1 MIQVHMPGYRGRA
14 RSDQRHL
21 LVELELDDSVVL
33 APVHY
38 DDGHAQHQR
47 YIPVDVHTR
56 DLSHRRVSAAEAYE
70 DSFDHR
76 YPRYPTQCA
85 AFEVDDQVFATIPA
99 RGGKRPQSAK
109 PCTSDR
115 DSAMKN
121 SRSQSTLYQ
130 DTATVQAHNAQK
142 KLLSPYKLKQ
152 KVLSSR
158 YHLDSTPDSTDRDGC
173 RTTRDLA
180 VKESPLALLSSSL
193 RQNAQH
199 RDELVAQ
206 LQQVVSNSAVSM
218 SHQDRFSPP
227 QLSPRL
233 VKMLNMLR
241 SLSLSIVEMHLYF
254 RKEIPTN
261 AESPAGVAHLERELH
276 AYLLQ
281 MTSSDVDFLS
291 CSMSLIR
298 IFDSNGV
305 SLVRNPFVEG
315 LSLDSSELLLCS
327 CNQMSSSSY
336 SSSAFSSP
344 FSSSPATSSSLF
356 QLLVHKL
363 ETFAL
368 YMRKHVPSWQVLPPE
383 RVAVALLHLIE
394 LENRANATRLL
405 PSYLQP
411 SSAASSSAA
420 FSDRNRLVQASNPS
434 FDVYRQPPLRTPFV
448 ETDDDIGKEIPVHP
462 RSSFVA
468 WHTVEKQHEG
478 ETSTIVERPSDTRSA
493 RRTSA
498 TPSIEEPSTQWSAEA
513 KQQSAARPSTKKR
526 KGFKSE
532 ETVAAG
538 ERPVETSSPRLEKSN
553 FHVARGDKA
562 SDAKTNGDNYH
573 KSEAMTSLGGAAPL
587 QSVNSIEDRSRGI
600 EPTTPLDLDSTEVT
614 TSNASVRIA
623 ATLPDTRL
631 NDPVSKV
638 ATELHLEQ
646 RSDERN
652 KPLSSC
658 EVSAPSTIRTEA
670 VEADVDQSE
679 EKLSAERCCQHISS
693 SLVDS
698 DDRSVQWVPGSIE
711 DNVDDSRIVRDVGT
725 SDEAPEESMFE
736 YSSETTR
743 SMIASALDMLPS
755 FSVFKSTESLL
766 PTLLVTSS
774 TSQAEPTLVKRSNS
788 DETNPGDGTP
798 PGVAT
803 ALDELIVYDFE
814 AVSED
819 EEWKVDHNPERHLAS
834 DKSDTGRTE
843 EPVFE
848 KIYALCRDVQ
858 VAALDM
864 GYHLDNLVE
873 KEHNHRSPVQSPPI
887 MRSVPNFNE
896 PPLYL
901 ERELKMLRRY
911 FQPWRDFALKQTK
924 AKQALR
930 RRTALRQIYHFVY
943 DAHRARQ
950 FAQLE
955 LESLKQ
961 NTSAGQIQRA
971 WAIHLFHVRV
981 MRQKAAFRSAHMA
994 FKRFVFYVRT
1004 SKRRRRREVAK
1015 ERIHHWW
1022 RRLRDAL
1029 RKQEAESAHQFQLQ
1043 QRRHQAAKEVQCFF
1057 RETILRQRLACIT
1070 AQKQQILFKSQL
1082 FSLKARQ
1089 EVEKRRKKES
1099 KRRREVE
1106 STMQRAIN
1114 NLELKWKQAE
1124 GERAKLLSHHERVLG
1139 RYQRTEE
1146 KRRRELAQLK
1156 ISTFLDSCLLHR
1168 KIRRVAR
1175 EKADNE
1181 AQWRRVAMEKA
1192 MLECETEQWQAKDKL
1207 QLRVLHRKLAKLENE
1222 KAALSETQRVLLE
1235 THKRRSQ
1242 QLHEHVARATIKAFI
1257 DARLLQAKSRRERL
1271 EQLRVQ
1277 NEILA
1282 AKDEQERMVGE
1293 EIAERDRIARAEM
1306 KELEKLLNR
1315 AQQDVSSLTVQ
1326 QKCLIA
1332 EKNSEAAAARK
1343 VIEDTVAEKNRV
1355 VISRWLSEQIRTS
1368 REKKKIQREKAELA
1382 LAVELERQGR
1392 LEIEREKELMLRKR
1406 EEEKR
1411 SQQVRD
1417 NLASL
1422 QKRKSHMKQQLI
1434 AKKRQREAATNI
1446 ICSFV
1451 ERRVQSSRRVLADQ
1465 GRRLQEEK
1473 KRQYDLQRQ
1482 LELQQ
1487 YLVAAIVDTRF
1498 VAEKLAKTSIKS
1510 AVSSINRIAA
1520 LLHRNHTRLQ
1530 HLKRNAFARK
1540 IQRCWQLWRIAQQR
1554 RKLEQERTI
1563 RAQALRH
1570 HYSARIIQRS
1580 WRLWRAKIKQSE
1592 LAEQERRERCLAI
1605 QCRVS
1610 SLRIQRR
1617 WRQWHDGMIEAQRK
1631 MAREEKL
1638 RSLRQKACAR
1648 KIQCYWRRWQRKLL
1662 QIRLH
1667 LKELKRLERAALI
1680 RRRCCARRIQRWMKR
1695 MLAKTQ
1701 YQRAAEAEQHRHAC
1715 ARMIQRTWRR
1725 WRAVVNERQKFAER
1739 LAKECREAEAVRL
1752 LQGAKIRWH
1761 ACARKIQRQWR
1772 KWRMAAKERQRAA
1785 EALARRCIEV
1795 ETARCARAANM
1806 HQRFCARTI
1815 QRKWRIGMKECK
1827 TAAKTL
1833 ARQCL
1838 ETETARYAQANS
1850 MRRYASSRKIQKKWR
1865 QWRIT
1870 VKERHTAAVV
1880 LAQQCLETETAR
1892 YVQTES
1898 LRRHA
1903 SARKIQRK
1911 WRVWR
1916 IAVKER
1922 RRAAVMLASECL
1934 EAETSRLAY
1943 LESLHRRVCARKIQQ
1958 QWRKWTEACR
1968 DAEVISAELD
1978 RIHRR
1983 VCGRRILRKWREWR
1997 KKCEDI
2003 RVVNAAILIET
2014 VWRGYYTRQQFA
2026 CVKESKRHEESRLF
2040 ELRLSGFARKIQL
2053 CWGQRLK
2060 RVWKARRAAVKLQ
2073 EDKLIND
2080 AKNASTRRL
2089 IKSRQETAAVV
2100 IQSRWAGYRCRA
2112 IYVGVRRHLLESFI
2126 HVEMIIPRHNDEASN
2141 ENTRPQS
2148 GVKEAQEHVPV
2159 ESSRTSQ
2166 ASRLGFRLELQQWV
2180 CHQLPAILA
2189 DGISAAERLNCAAYI
2204 VQRAYRGFRSRQR
2217 LRFRI
2222 ERPTGT
2228 AGDEEDDLQFYFVC
2242 GRAWMTTKSYSG
2254 VRLRFDSLMTRKL
2267 LLMFNPGVHT
2277 AVELQEALEEIAADV
2292 QPIFQNAMN
2301 VFATPRYHSDAMNQ
2315 DIDVDEM
2322 DLPGFCVLTRK
2333 MGRIRSLHKRSQGSP
2348 VSRASLPKFAQQEC
2362 VELTIFDAVAS
2373 ASVEDAQFLLDQ
2385 GADLAAALDP
2395 VSGRGALHMLAFCTE
2410 SYRFRLEMLEFLIN
2424 RAHVSVNAMDN
2435 HGETPLM
2442 LFAVHGHLELMRKL
2456 IDNGADLSI
2465 TNKKGQNVLHRAC
2478 EHDQVEVCGY
2488 LHEKFSLFGGSNASE
2503 LVVSHGTLF
2512 LHDAELSGR
2521 YPLHILAEKG
2531 FVECAKQ
2538 LIFPTEDPLQ
2548 KQCCHSLLCQRDAD
2562 GRSSL
2567 HLAILSGNLDIT
2579 TLLLENTPDGWVDHA
2594 DRLRRSPVHLC
2605 VDSVNAVQVIS
2616 LLSDRAAN
2624 MIATDERGDTPLHYA
2639 ALSGRAAVLQ
2649 ALLDCGADSSAVNN
2663 DWEIP
2668 AQVAAAFGHFDCSRL
2683 LLSAQKQRDGMD
2695 QDLLSLEVQ
2704 LEQQQASGKS
2714 YYYKPPSPTASMIP
2728 TEGSSAR
2735 CETSARVSY
2744 WEELHQEVQL
2754 VEESGDFSSEDEGFL
2769 DQDDDGEADQNDF

>member
-1 MIQVHMPGYRGRA
+1 MIQVHTPGYRDRT

-33 APVHY
+33 APVRY

-47 YIPVDVHTR
+47 YTPVDTHTR
-56 DLSHRRVSAAEAYE
+56 DLSHRRASAAEAYE

-76 YPRYPTQCA
+76 YPRHPSQCA
-85 AFEVDDQVFATIPA
+85 AFEEDDQVFETISA
-99 RGGKRPQSAK
+99 RGDKRPQSAK
-109 PCTSDR
+109 PRVSGR
-115 DSAMKN
+115 DNAMKN

-130 DTATVQAHNAQK
+130 DTATIQAHNAQK

-158 YHLDSTPDSTDRDGC
+158 YHVDSTPDSTDRDGR
-173 RTTRDLA
+173 RTTRNLT

-193 RQNAQH
+193 RQNAQC

-206 LQQVVSNSAVSM
+206 LQQEVSSSAVGM

-233 VKMLNMLR
+233 VKMLNTLR
-241 SLSLSIVEMHLYF
+241 SLSLSIVEMQLYF
-254 RKEIPTN
+254 RKEIPTSV
-261 AESPAGVAHLERELH
+261 EPPAGVAHLERELH

-281 MTSSDVDFLS
+281 MISSDLDFLS
-291 CSMSLIR
+291 CSTSLIR

-344 FSSSPATSSSLF
+344 CLSSPAASSSLF

-363 ETFAL
+363 EAFAL

-405 PSYLQP
+405 PSYLRS

-420 FSDRNRLVQASNPS
+420 FSDYNRLVQASNPN
-434 FDVYRQPPLRTPFV
+434 FDVHRQPPSRIPFV
-448 ETDDDIGKEIPVHP
+448 ETDDNIEKEIPVHP

-478 ETSTIVERPSDTRSA
+478 ETNTVVERPSDTRSA
-493 RRTSA
+493 RRTSVA
-498 TPSIEEPSTQWSAEA
+498 PSIEEPSTQWSAEA

-526 KGFKSE
+526 KGSKSE
-532 ETVAAG
+532 ETVVAG
-538 ERPVETSSPRLEKSN
+538 ERPVETSSPRLEKSSS
-553 FHVARGDKA
+553 HVARGEKA
-562 SDAKTNGDNYH
+562 SDAKTSGDNYH
-573 KSEAMTSLGGAAPL
+573 KSEAMSSLGAVEPL
-587 QSVNSIEDRSRGI
+587 QSVNNIEDRSRSI
-600 EPTTPLDLDSTEVT
+600 EPTTPLDSDSAEVT
-614 TSNASVRIA
+614 TSNASARIA
-623 ATLPDTRL
+623 ATLPGTRL

-638 ATELHLEQ
+638 ATELQLEQ
-646 RSDERN
+646 RSDQRN

-658 EVSAPSTIRTEA
+658 KVSAPSTVRTEA

-679 EKLSAERCCQHISS
+679 EELSAERCCRHISS
-693 SLVDS
+693 PLVDS
-698 DDRSVQWVPGSIE
+698 DDRSVQRVPGSIE
-711 DNVDDSRIVRDVGT
+711 DNVEDSRIVRDVGT
-725 SDEAPEESMFE
+725 SGEAPEESMFE

-743 SMIASALDMLPS
+743 SMFASALDMLPS
-755 FSVFKSTESLL
+755 FSVFESTESLL

-774 TSQAEPTLVKRSNS
+774 TSQAEPTLVKRSSNG
-788 DETNPGDGTP
+788 ETNPEDGTL

-803 ALDELIVYDFE
+803 ALDELVVYDFE
-814 AVSED
+814 AVPED

-834 DKSDTGRTE
+834 DKSDTGRTK

-887 MRSVPNFNE
+887 VRPVPSFNE

-911 FQPWRDFALKQTK
+911 FRPWRDFALKQTE
-924 AKQALR
+924 AKRALR
-930 RRTALRQIYHFVY
+930 RRTALRQICHFVY
-943 DAHRARQ
+943 DSHRARQ

-961 NTSAGQIQRA
+961 NTSTGQIQRA

-1004 SKRRRRREVAK
+1004 SKCRRRREIAK
-1015 ERIHHWW
+1015 ERIHRWW

-1029 RKQEAESAHQFQLQ
+1029 RKQEAESARRFQLQ

-1057 RETILRQRLACIT
+1057 RETILRQRLACVT

-1089 EVEKRRKKES
+1089 EEEKRRKKES

-1114 NLELKWKQAE
+1114 DLESKWKQAE
-1124 GERAKLLSHHERVLG
+1124 GERVRLLSHHERVLG
-1139 RYQRTEE
+1139 RYHHTEE

-1168 KIRRVAR
+1168 KIKRVAR

-1181 AQWRRVAMEKA
+1181 VQWRRVAMEKA
-1192 MLECETEQWQAKDKL
+1192 MLERETEQWQAKDKL

-1242 QLHEHVARATIKAFI
+1242 QLHEHVARTTIKAFI
-1257 DARLLQAKSRRERL
+1257 DARLLQAKSKRERI

-1277 NEILA
+1277 SEILA

-1306 KELEKLLNR
+1306 EELEKLLNR

-1343 VIEDTVAEKNRV
+1343 VIEDIVAEKNRV
-1355 VISRWLSEQIRTS
+1355 AISRWLSEQIRTS
-1368 REKKKIQREKAELA
+1368 REKTKFQREKAELA

-1392 LEIEREKELMLRKR
+1392 LEIEREKELVLRKR

-1422 QKRKSHMKQQLI
+1422 QKRKSHMQQQLI
-1434 AKKRQREAATNI
+1434 AQKRQREAATST

-1473 KRQYDLQRQ
+1473 KQQYDLQRQ

-1487 YLVAAIVDTRF
+1487 YLVAAIVDMRF
-1498 VAEKLAKTSIKS
+1498 VAEKLAKVSIES
-1510 AVSSINRIAA
+1510 AASSINRIAT
-1520 LLHRNHTRLQ
+1520 LLHRKHTRLQ
-1530 HLKRNAFARK
+1530 HLKRNAFTRK

-1563 RAQALRH
+1563 RAQAF
-1570 HYSARIIQRS
+1570 
-1580 WRLWRAKIKQSE
+1580 
-1592 LAEQERRERCLAI
+1592 
-1605 QCRVS
+1605 
-1610 SLRIQRR
+1610 
-1617 WRQWHDGMIEAQRK
+1617 
-1631 MAREEKL
+1631 
-1638 RSLRQKACAR
+1638 RQKACAR
-1648 KIQCYWRRWQRKLL
+1648 KIQCCWRRWQLKLL

-1680 RRRCCARRIQRWMKR
+1680 RHHCCARRIQRWTKR
-1695 MLAKTQ
+1695 MLAKMQ
-1701 YQRAAEAEQHRHAC
+1701 YQRAAEAEQRRQAQKARQNQLERICKRASAKKIQQQWKRWRVEAEERRKAAEQVDNQCLEAELVRLTTADQMRRHTC
-1715 ARMIQRTWRR
+1715 ARTIQRTWR
-1725 WRAVVNERQKFAER
+1725 AIVNERQKIAER
-1739 LAKECREAEAVRL
+1739 LAKECREAEAARL
-1752 LQGAKIRWH
+1752 LQGDKMRRH
-1761 ACARKIQRQWR
+1761 AFARKIQRQWR

-1795 ETARCARAANM
+1795 ETARCARAASM
-1806 HQRFCARTI
+1806 RQRFCAQTI
-1815 QRKWRIGMKECK
+1815 QRNWRRWRISMKECE
-1827 TAAKTL
+1827 TAVKTL

-1850 MRRYASSRKIQKKWR
+1850 MRRYANSRKIQKKWR

-1870 VKERHTAAVV
+1870 VKERHTAAVALV
-1880 LAQQCLETETAR
+1880 HQCLETEIAR

-1922 RRAAVMLASECL
+1922 RRAAVKLASECL

-1943 LESLHRRVCARKIQQ
+1943 SESLRRRVCARKIQQ
-1958 QWRKWTEACR
+1958 QWRKWTEVCR
-1968 DAEVISAELD
+1968 HAEVISAELD

-2003 RVVNAAILIET
+2003 RVVNAAVLIET

-2053 CWGQRLK
+2053 CWGQWLK
-2060 RVWKARRAAVKLQ
+2060 RVWKVRRAAVKLQ
-2073 EDKLIND
+2073 EDKLIHG
-2080 AKNASTRRL
+2080 AKNASTRKL

-2100 IQSRWAGYRCRA
+2100 IQSRWAGYRCRI
-2112 IYVGVRRHLLESFI
+2112 IYVGVRKHLLEAFI
-2126 HVEMIIPRHNDEASN
+2126 HVGMTIPRHNDEASN
-2141 ENTRPQS
+2141 ENASPQS
-2148 GVKEAQEHVPV
+2148 GVKEAQENVPV

-2189 DGISAAERLNCAAYI
+2189 DGISAAERLNCAAHI

-2217 LRFRI
+2217 LRFCI

-2228 AGDEEDDLQFYFVC
+2228 TADKEDDLQFYFAR
-2242 GRAWMTTKSYSG
+2242 GRAWMMTKSYSG

-2267 LLMFNPGVHT
+2267 LLMFDPGAHT
-2277 AVELQEALEEIAADV
+2277 AVELQEAMEEIAADV

-2301 VFATPRYHSDAMNQ
+2301 VLATPKYHSDAMNQ

-2333 MGRIRSLHKRSQGSP
+2333 MGRIRSMHKRSQGSP
-2348 VSRASLPKFAQQEC
+2348 VSRASLPKLAQQEC

-2373 ASVEDAQFLLDQ
+2373 ASVEDAQFLLGQ
-2385 GADLAAALDP
+2385 GVDLAAALDP

-2424 RAHVSVNAMDN
+2424 RAHVSVNAMDD

-2456 IDNGADLSI
+2456 IANGADLSI

-2488 LHEKFSLFGGSNASE
+2488 LHEKFSLFSGSNASE
-2503 LVVSHGTLF
+2503 LVMSHGTLF
-2512 LHDAELSGR
+2512 LHDADPSGR

-2567 HLAILSGNLDIT
+2567 HLAILFGHLDIM
-2579 TLLLENTPDGWVDHA
+2579 TLLLENTSDGWIDHA

-2639 ALSGRAAVLQ
+2639 ALSGRVAVLQ
-2649 ALLDCGADSSAVNN
+2649 ALLDCGADPSAVNN

-2668 AQVAAAFGHFDCSRL
+2668 AQVAATFGHFDCSRL
-2683 LLSAQKQRDGMD
+2683 LLSAQKQRDGVD
-2695 QDLLSLEVQ
+2695 QDLLSLEAE
-2704 LEQQQASGKS
+2704 LEHQQASGKS

-2735 CETSARVSY
+2735 CETSARVGY

-2754 VEESGDFSSEDEGFL
+2754 VEESGNFSSEDEGFL